1 MMLPQ
6 DDVVHKRPT
15 YMDVSVC
22 TKVYQIT
29 EQSLTQAHVTT
40 GGTRAA
46 ALRTSVTKI
55 VWRMR
60 CDFITNLMT

>member
-6 DDVVHKRPT
+6 NDVVHKRPT

-22 TKVYQIT
+22 TKVHQIT

-46 ALRTSVTKI
+46 ALRTSVTEI
-55 VWRMR
+55 V
-60 CDFITNLMT
+60 